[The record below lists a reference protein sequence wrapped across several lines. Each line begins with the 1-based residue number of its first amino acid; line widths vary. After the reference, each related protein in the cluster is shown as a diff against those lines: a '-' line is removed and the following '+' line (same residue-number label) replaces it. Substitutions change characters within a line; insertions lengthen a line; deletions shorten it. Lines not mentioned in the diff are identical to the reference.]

1 MPKDITMSS
10 HVFMLYAPADHD
22 FVYHLAVQLEQRGL
36 VVWPVPDP
44 TLPQEILPNKEAGLA
59 QASHVIGIFSQ
70 AALASEA
77 FCEQCVAACADK
89 TMVGVI
95 RQAVKLPDEL
105 ANCPLVD
112 FQKPFLLAVEALVK
126 RLKAADAP
134 FRPPPER
141 AFPMIDKPE
150 LLPIAMPAERCW
162 RDDRLRIN
170 YRLPVLLSQKELEER
185 LPAFFALAR
194 FELSKSSRKRIRG
207 WRMREFRW
215 FDPRRAEQT
224 ITVQRRKGGLRVYY
238 RMTRVQV
245 YYWFPAHYHT
255 LNREAAALYRYLV
268 TGQLD
273 EELLAPVH
281 RQARRA
287 RTFSWVAVVSIG
299 VILALIFTL
308 LLF

>member
-1 MPKDITMSS
+1 MPS

-44 TLPQEILPNKEAGLA
+44 TLPQAAPPNEEEGFAR
-59 QASHVIGIFSQ
+59 ASHV
-70 AALASEA
+70 
-77 FCEQCVAACADK
+77 
-89 TMVGVI
+89 VGVFSPEALTSEEFRKRCVEACTAGKHMLGVV
-95 RQAVKLPDEL
+95 RQNAKLPSEL
-105 ANCPLVD
+105 KDCPLVD

-126 RLKAADAP
+126 RLEASGAP
-134 FRPPPER
+134 FRPVAER
-141 AFPMIDKPE
+141 TFPMMDKPG
-150 LLPIAMPAERCW
+150 LLPIAMPGERCW

-170 YRLPVLLSQKELEER
+170 YRLPVLLSQEELQER

-194 FELSKSSRKRIRG
+194 FEVVKASRKRIRG

-238 RMTRVQV
+238 RMTRIQV

-273 EELLAPVH
+273 ADLLAPVH

-287 RTFSWVAVVSIG
+287 RMFSWLAVVGMG
-299 VILALIFTL
+299 VLLALIFTL
-308 LLF
+308 LVL

>member
-1 MPKDITMSS
+1 MSS

-36 VVWPVPDP
+36 VIWPVPDP
-44 TLPQEILPNKEAGLA
+44 TLPQPPLPDEEDGFA
-59 QASHVIGIFSQ
+59 QASHIIGVFSP
-70 AALASEA
+70 AALASESFRKRCA
-77 FCEQCVAACADK
+77 EACAAQK
-89 TMVGVI
+89 NMLGVV
-95 RQAVKLPDEL
+95 RQKVKLPTEL
-105 ANCPLVD
+105 KDCPLVD

-126 RLKAADAP
+126 QLKASGAP

-141 AFPMIDKPE
+141 ASPMMDKPG
-150 LLPIAMPAERCW
+150 LLPIAMPGERCW
-162 RDDRLRIN
+162 REDRLRIN
-170 YRLPVLLSQKELEER
+170 YRLPVLLSQKELEDR

-194 FELSKSSRKRIRG
+194 FEVVKTSRKGIRG

-224 ITVQRRKGGLRVYY
+224 VTVRRRKGGLRVYY
-238 RMTRVQV
+238 RMTRIQV

-273 EELLAPVH
+273 EDLLAPVH

-287 RTFSWVAVVSIG
+287 RTFSWLAVVSLG
-299 VILALIFTL
+299 VALALIVTFL
-308 LLF
+308 VF

>member
-1 MPKDITMSS
+1 MPS

-44 TLPQEILPNKEAGLA
+44 TLPQGAPPQEEAGLA
-59 QASHVIGIFSQ
+59 QASHVIGVFS
-70 AALASEA
+70 ADALASEA
-77 FCEQCVAACADK
+77 FRKRCAEVCASEK
-89 TMVGVI
+89 TMLGVV
-95 RQAVKLPDEL
+95 RQKVKLPAEL
-105 ANCPLVD
+105 KDCPLVD
-112 FQKPFLLAVEALVK
+112 FQKPFLLAVEVLVK
-126 RLKAADAP
+126 RLEASGAP
-134 FRPPPER
+134 FRPAAER
-141 AFPMIDKPE
+141 TSPMMGKPG
-150 LLPIAMPAERCW
+150 LLPIAMPGERCW
-162 RDDRLRIN
+162 RDDRLRLN

-194 FELSKSSRKRIRG
+194 FELTKASRKRIRG

-224 ITVQRRKGGLRVYY
+224 ITVRRRKGGLRVYY
-238 RMTRVQV
+238 RMTRIQV

-273 EELLAPVH
+273 EDLLAPVH

-287 RTFSWVAVVSIG
+287 RTFSWLVVVGMG

-308 LLF
+308 IVL

>member
-1 MPKDITMSS
+1 MPS

-44 TLPQEILPNKEAGLA
+44 TLPQATPPNEEEGLA
-59 QASHVIGIFSQ
+59 QASHVIGVLSP
-70 AALASEA
+70 AALEA
-77 FCEQCVAACADK
+77 ETFRKRCVEVCAAGK
-89 TMVGVI
+89 TMLGVT
-95 RQAVKLPDEL
+95 RQAVTLPDEL

-112 FQKPFLLAVEALVK
+112 FQKPFLLAVEVLVK
-126 RLKAADAP
+126 RLKAANAP
-134 FRPPPER
+134 FRPSAER
-141 AFPMIDKPE
+141 ASPMLGKPE
-150 LLPIAMPAERCW
+150 LLPIAMPGERCW

-170 YRLPVLLSQKELEER
+170 YRLPVLLSQKELEEQ

-194 FELSKSSRKRIRG
+194 FEPIKASRKGIRG

-238 RMTRVQV
+238 RMTRIQV

-273 EELLAPVH
+273 EDLLAPVH

-287 RTFSWVAVVSIG
+287 RTFSWVAVVSMG
-299 VILALIFTL
+299 VILALLFTL
-308 LLF
+308 LVL